1 MELQTYTTTFENKSL
16 TVYRW
21 KDTPV
26 FIATEVGEAAGYKE
40 GRSFV
45 DNITGRWS
53 DEIIKGTYYYKIEG
67 EELRTFKEQLAGRL
81 VVDHE
86 LPSDPLDSLKH
97 VRELIL
103 LTETGVNLALMK
115 GRTPLCKKLRLFLAT
130 EVIPKLVR
138 GEAIVP
144 EKTSFEIEADLH
156 LRVYEAE
163 RENFR
168 MEAMLI
174 ACRYIQERIAANS
187 IPRENG
193 EAILTTLL
201 HKLTGVP
208 FPGAGKLI
216 RPDLMSPTELG
227 QRLNLSPSMV
237 GRIITWIEEKRN
249 VDLRNNPNF
258 AVREIVPAANQSED
272 KLLHDVEGYKLTEEG
287 VEVFKKL
294 FPEYAKAH
302 PTSVAAKPNGKN
314 KKNAIRKTIEKA
326 AADAPRPLKKTE
338 GEGSP

>member
-1 MELQTYTTTFENKSL
+1 MELQKYTTTFENKSL

-21 KDTPV
+21 NDTPV

-53 DEIIKGTYYYKIEG
+53 DEIIDGTYYFKLEG
-67 EELRTFKEQLAGRL
+67 EGLHRFKEQFKGSSESLEGGR
-81 VVDHE
+81 VV
-86 LPSDPLDSLKH
+86 
-97 VRELIL
+97 L
-103 LTETGVNLALMK
+103 LTEIGVNLALMK

-174 ACRYIQERIAANS
+174 ACRYIQERLTANS

-237 GRIITWIEEKRN
+237 GRIVTWIEEKRN

-294 FPEYAKAH
+294 FPEYVKAH
-302 PTSVAAKPNGKN
+302 PASVAAKPSGKN